1 MKRIH
6 GFPYQEVKFNKKG
19 HILDANEVNALI
31 DSIETESVTDL
42 ICISH
47 GWNNDMDEAR
57 ALYDKFLAQL
67 REVLHAGS
75 AGGLSD
81 RKLAVMAI
89 LWPSKK
95 FADDELKPGGAASLG
110 EISEDV
116 LINQLNLLKGAFD
129 AEDADTLLTD
139 AIKLVPKL
147 EDKRTAR
154 DEFGAIVKTLLGDI
168 SADEEAKEEIP
179 QAFFNLSG
187 SELIDNL
194 SAPALLEPP
203 PETSDSGEGG
213 TAGLFGFGGILSGA
227 RQLLNFTTYWQMK
240 KRAGIVGAGGVHDVL
255 QQLHSRFSDLRL
267 HLVGHSFG
275 GRLVTAAAAS
285 GADVK
290 ISSMTLLQAAFSHN
304 GFAKNF
310 KKYRD
315 GYFRRVVTEQRVKGP
330 VLITHTANDKAVGVA
345 YPLASRLSR
354 DDSSGLGDKND
365 PFGGIG
371 RNGAQHT
378 PETKESQL
386 LTAGS
391 NYDFH
396 GGVLYNLQADRF
408 IRGHSDITNTAVA
421 HAVAMAIATT

>member
-1 MKRIH
+1 
-6 GFPYQEVKFNKKG
+6 
-19 HILDANEVNALI
+19 
-31 DSIETESVTDL
+31 
-42 ICISH
+42 
-47 GWNNDMDEAR
+47 
-57 ALYDKFLAQL
+57 
-67 REVLHAGS
+67 
-75 AGGLSD
+75 
-81 RKLAVMAI
+81 MAI

-110 EISEDV
+110 GISEDM
-116 LINQLNLLKGAFD
+116 LISQLNLLKGAFD
-129 AEDADTLLTD
+129 TEDADTLITN
-139 AIKLVPKL
+139 AIELVPEL

-154 DEFGAIVKTLLGDI
+154 DKFGEIVKNLLGDI

-179 QAFFNLSG
+179 QAFFTLSG

-194 SAPALLEPP
+194 SAPAPLEPP
-203 PETSDSGEGG
+203 TETSESGEGG
-213 TAGLFGFGGILSGA
+213 AAGLFDFGGILSGA

-240 KRAGIVGAGGVHDVL
+240 KRAGIVGASGVQEVL
-255 QQLHSRFSDLRL
+255 QQLHTSFSDLRL

-275 GRLVTAAAAS
+275 GRLVTAAAAGGS
-285 GADVK
+285 DIK

-310 KKYRD
+310 KKNRD
-315 GYFRRVVTEQRVKGP
+315 GYFRRVVTDQRVNGP

-378 PETKESQL
+378 PEAKESQL
-386 LTAGS
+386 LVAGS
-391 NYDFH
+391 DYEFH
-396 GGVLYNLQADRF
+396 GGVLYNLQADGF
-408 IRGHSDITNTAVA
+408 ISGHSDITNTAVT